1 MSEPLY
7 RLPSSPSF
15 TVCMLKC
22 RSHHHHQCY
31 IEARGSECTARG
43 SAGMLSLL
51 AAGHRCSSRS
61 FRGLQPTDVTIHRRL
76 SVQVTRLL
84 GLSHHPYQRDTTPGD
99 LPQCIHGDE
108 TLAYHLTPHLST
120 AWLLKPYCTENRGSR
135 TRGTQAREREVF
147 YERMFRQYL
156 ACDRCVTPVTVYH
169 QTLPLSPLVQYPGLP
184 ARMIISRQCSL
195 CHVSARPVVV
205 SL

>member
-1 MSEPLY
+1 
-7 RLPSSPSF
+7 
-15 TVCMLKC
+15 MLWDNP
-22 RSHHHHQCY
+22 
-31 IEARGSECTARG
+31 
-43 SAGMLSLL
+43 L

-61 FRGLQPTDVTIHRRL
+61 FRGLQPASVTIHRQL
-76 SVQVTRLL
+76 GVQVTRLL
-84 GLSHHPYQRDTTPGD
+84 GLSYHPYQRDVTPGD

-108 TLAYHLTPHLST
+108 ALAYHLTPHLST
-120 AWLLKPYCTENRGSR
+120 AWLLKPYCTENRGGR
-135 TRGTQAREREVF
+135 TRETQAREREVF

-184 ARMIISRQCSL
+184 ARMIISRQCTL